1 MSDAVWEIIMFLL
14 QWDLF
19 YFAIGA
25 LAILIL
31 LWLLQFII
39 TLKEDKDE
47 DNLHKRKN
55 HRHR

>member
-55 HRHR
+55 HRDR

>member
-47 DNLHKRKN
+47 DHIHKRKD
-55 HRHR
+55 HRDR

>member
-1 MSDAVWEIIMFLL
+1 MNDFVWELIWFLL

-25 LAILIL
+25 LAVLIL
-31 LWLLQFII
+31 FWLLDFII
-39 TLKEDKDE
+39 TLKEDHDE

>member
-47 DNLHKRKN
+47 DNLHKRKD

>member
-31 LWLLQFII
+31 LWLLQFVIA
-39 TLKEDKDE
+39 LKEDKDE
-47 DNLHKRKN
+47 DNLHKRKD

>member
-14 QWDLF
+14 RWDLF

-31 LWLLQFII
+31 LWLLQFVI
-39 TLKEDKDE
+39 TLKEDQDE
-47 DNLHKRKN
+47 DNIHKRKD

>member
-31 LWLLQFII
+31 LWLLQFVI
-39 TLKEDKDE
+39 TLKEDRDE
-47 DNLHKRKN
+47 NNLHKRKD
-55 HRHR
+55 HRNR